1 MIDWSAVLL
10 KAGLNTPVG
19 VEQFTIRCPFH
30 ADQHDS
36 CSINTEEGVWIC
48 FRGCG
53 QGGLKSFLRRYLNL
67 SGKQV
72 DSFTGDHEVIID
84 TSFFDD
90 EQPELTT
97 LPEVDFPYNTK
108 FVPDWIFDRQF
119 TVKTLKRWE
128 CGITGQNGLA
138 FPVRDELARIVGWA
152 VRRKQGF
159 PKYLYNHSLK
169 KSKLLFGGHLINE
182 VPLIYVTEG
191 PLDAMWLDQNDYPA
205 VALLGAYMSKAQ
217 ANLLQDFSV
226 GEVVLC
232 FDNDEAGQIG
242 LEKALTVLG
251 EGVRVSYVKIPEPY
265 KDVQDI
271 RKCDT
276 LDTVLKDRNYW

>member
-1 MIDWSAVLL
+1 MIDWSALLL

-19 VEQFTIRCPFH
+19 TEQFTIRCPFH

-36 CSINTEEGVWIC
+36 CSINTENGVWIC

-67 SGKQV
+67 SGPQV
-72 DSFTGDHEVIID
+72 EQFIGDHEVIID

-90 EQPELTT
+90 VETEPDT
-97 LPEVDFPYNTK
+97 LPEVDFPYNNS
-108 FVPDWIFDRQF
+108 FVPSWVFDREF
-119 TVKTLKRWE
+119 TRRTLKRWE
-128 CGITGQNGLA
+128 CGITGQDGLA
-138 FPVRDELARIVGWA
+138 FPVRDELARSVGWA
-152 VRRKQGF
+152 VRRKHGF
-159 PKYLYNHSLK
+159 PKYLYNPSLK
-169 KSKLLFGGHLINE
+169 KSRLLFGGHLINE
-182 VPLIYVTEG
+182 APLMYVTEG
-191 PLDAMWLDQNDYPA
+191 PLDAMWLDQCGYPA
-205 VALLGAYMSKAQ
+205 VALLGAYLSKPQ
-217 ANLLQDFSV
+217 ANLLQDLAV

-251 EGVRVSYVKIPEPY
+251 NGVRVSYVTIPEPY

-271 RKCDT
+271 RSSDI
-276 LDTVLKDRNYW
+276 LDKVLNDRNYW

>member
-30 ADQHDS
+30 TDQHDS

-53 QGGLKSFLRRYLNL
+53 QGSLKSFLRRYLNL

-72 DSFTGDHEVIID
+72 DSFIGDHEVIID

-90 EQPELTT
+90 APIELTT

-108 FVPDWIFDRQF
+108 FVPDWIFGRQF

-128 CGITGQNGLA
+128 WGITGQNGVA

-152 VRRKQGF
+152 VRREKGF
-159 PKYLYNHSLK
+159 PKYLYNQSLK

-182 VPLIYVTEG
+182 ASLIYVTEG
-191 PLDAMWLDQNDYPA
+191 PLDAMWLDQAGYPA

-217 ANLLQDFSV
+217 AALLQDFSV

-242 LEKALTVLG
+242 LNKALTVLG

-276 LDTVLKDRNYW
+276 LDMVLKDRNYW